1 VTPALSYTLLTGPH
15 GRRAEAPLAH
25 WLRRRYRAVLPSLV
39 KRPYRA
45 IALLLIAFVLSG
57 VAATRLGQE
66 FLPNF
71 QETDF
76 LMHFIERPG
85 TSIEAMSRMTVRA
98 SRELRA
104 IPGVRNFGSHI
115 GRAEVAD
122 EVVGPNFTELWIS
135 IDPNVDYPSTV
146 TRIQSAM
153 GGYPGLY
160 SDVQT
165 YLKERSKE
173 VLTGASASIVVR
185 VYGPDMAVLRGKA
198 KEAEKVMAAV
208 PGVVDLKVEPLVL
221 VPQIE
226 VKLRPEAA
234 ERFGLTAGQVRRAT
248 TTLLKGAKV
257 GEVYEG
263 QKRFDVIVWGVPK
276 LRTDLAALQALP
288 IDTPS
293 GAQVRLGDVAELS
306 VVPMPNEIKRESH
319 RDGWI

>member
-1 VTPALSYTLLTGPH
+1 
-15 GRRAEAPLAH
+15 
-25 WLRRRYRAVLPSLV
+25 
-39 KRPYRA
+39 
-45 IALLLIAFVLSG
+45 
-57 VAATRLGQE
+57 
-66 FLPNF
+66 
-71 QETDF
+71 
-76 LMHFIERPG
+76 
-85 TSIEAMSRMTVRA
+85 
-98 SRELRA
+98 
-104 IPGVRNFGSHI
+104 
-115 GRAEVAD
+115 
-122 EVVGPNFTELWIS
+122 
-135 IDPNVDYPSTV
+135 
-146 TRIQSAM
+146 
-153 GGYPGLY
+153 
-160 SDVQT
+160 VQT